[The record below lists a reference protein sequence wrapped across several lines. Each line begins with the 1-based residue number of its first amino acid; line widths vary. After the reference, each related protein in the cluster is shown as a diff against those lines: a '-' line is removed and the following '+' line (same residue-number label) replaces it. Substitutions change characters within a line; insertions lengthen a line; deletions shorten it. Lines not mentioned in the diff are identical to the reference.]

1 MMTKELCLDANIFV
15 SAVIAV
21 EETHEKALELFETID
36 RQTIPL
42 YEPAVVVFEFS
53 QSLHRKREEGIVSP
67 RLQDE
72 ILDFFFELPLLLQW
86 QSSLIKRAL
95 ASARN
100 LSFRRT
106 YDCAYLAVAMARD
119 IPLVTEDQELLK
131 KGRKIYRKLYS
142 LDDFLRKSR

>member
-1 MMTKELCLDANIFV
+1 MIPKELCLDANVFI
-15 SAVIAV
+15 SAMVVV
-21 EETHEKALELFETID
+21 EAAHEKALELFEVID
-36 RQTIPL
+36 RHSVPL

-53 QSLHRKREEGIVSP
+53 QSLHRKREEGIVSQ

-131 KGRKIYRKLYS
+131 KGRKIHRQLYS
-142 LDDFLRKSR
+142 LDDFLRLSR